1 MSFARLRLILWFQE
15 FIYVLSL
22 TSWENLDFQITQFI
36 DSILSALFPP
46 SFPGSKLHYE
56 YFTLF

>member
-1 MSFARLRLILWFQE
+1 MSFARFRLILWFQE

-36 DSILSALFPP
+36 DSILSPLFPS
-46 SFPGSKLHYE
+46 SFPESKLHYE